1 MRHIG
6 IDLHSNNFMACFLDQ
21 QSQPTFKRYKLIE
34 IESFKESLHPTDH
47 VAVEATSTTR
57 FFYNH
62 VAPLL
67 DRCVVVNP
75 SQFEVIKQSVSK
87 TDKND
92 ALRLAQFL
100 SKGMLPEARMKTE
113 AHAQLSSLANTRD
126 KLVKLRTSLINKIH
140 AILKGHG
147 LESRRE
153 AYSCESGLKE
163 VMKLRFSPCAE
174 VEVEV
179 IVSQIRSLNEGIK
192 KLDKQIAVEGAK
204 LEGCENLTSIKGVGI
219 KSAAILVS
227 IIGDVR
233 DFEKEAPPF

>member
-6 IDLHSNNFMACFLDQ
+6 IDLHSNNFMACILDQ
-21 QSQPTFKRYKLIE
+21 QGQHTFKRYKLSE
-34 IESFKESLHPTDH
+34 IESFKAALQRADQ

-62 VAPLL
+62 VAPLV

-100 SKGMLPEARMKTE
+100 SKGMLPEARMKTQ

-147 LESRRE
+147 LESRRKASYGWEIE
-153 AYSCESGLKE
+153 AGE
-163 VMKLRFSPCAE
+163 
-174 VEVEV
+174 
-179 IVSQIRSLNEGIK
+179 
-192 KLDKQIAVEGAK
+192 
-204 LEGCENLTSIKGVGI
+204 
-219 KSAAILVS
+219 
-227 IIGDVR
+227 
-233 DFEKEAPPF
+233 